1 MQIRLL
7 VGYVDEDLGQ
17 GVLSAVEQQDAAGIE
32 CSTVDLDFALATA
45 AAMRP
50 DVMLLERSGDSKAA
64 LGVLDAINTVSP
76 GTRTL
81 LLCDSCNQ
89 QLIIDCIKLGASGCL
104 PRSSDPQLLIKAVC
118 SAFRGETWYGRA
130 ALLQA
135 LRSQVSRIPALRV
148 DDTSLTRREDE
159 ILHLIGAGLSNKEIG
174 RRLEISD
181 KTVKTHLH
189 HIYVKLNL
197 SGRYK
202 AFLSQPSTPA
212 MFGITSLDN

>member
-7 VGYVDEDLGQ
+7 VGYVDEDLSQ
-17 GVLSAVEQQDAAGIE
+17 RISSAIEQEDAVGIAS
-32 CSTVDLDFALATA
+32 STVQLDLVLATA
-45 AAMRP
+45 AEQQP
-50 DVMLLERSGDSKAA
+50 DVLLLERARESRAA
-64 LGVLDAINTVSP
+64 LGVLDAANTVSP

-81 LLCDSCNQ
+81 LLCESCSQ

-104 PRSSDPQLLIKAVC
+104 PRSSDPALLVKAVRA
-118 SAFRGETWYGRA
+118 AFRGETWYGRS

-135 LRSQVSRIPALRV
+135 LRSQVCSIPTLRV
-148 DDTSLTRREDE
+148 DDATLTRREDE

-189 HIYVKLNL
+189 HIYVKLNR

-202 AFLSQPSTPA
+202 AFLSQPNAPT
-212 MFGITSLDN
+212 MFEIRTLDN

>member
-7 VGYVDEDLGQ
+7 VGYVDEDFGQ
-17 GVLSAVEQQDAAGIE
+17 SVLDAIEQQDAAAFEG
-32 CSTVDLDFALATA
+32 STVDLDFALTTA

-50 DVMLLERSGDSKAA
+50 DVLLLERVRDSRVA
-64 LGVLDAINTVSP
+64 LGVLDAVNTVSP

-81 LLCDSCNQ
+81 LLCEACSH
-89 QLIIDCIKLGASGCL
+89 QLTIDCIKLGASGCL
-104 PRSSDPQLLIKAVC
+104 PRSSEPALLVKAVRA
-118 SAFRGETWYGRA
+118 AFRGETWYGRA

-135 LRSQVSRIPALRV
+135 LRSQVCSIPTLRV
-148 DDTSLTRREDE
+148 DDATLTRREDE

-174 RRLEISD
+174 RQLEISD

-189 HIYVKLNL
+189 HIYVKLNR

-202 AFLSQPSTPA
+202 AFLSQPAAPA
-212 MFGITSLDN
+212 MLGIRTLDN

>member
-7 VGYVDEDLGQ
+7 VGYIDEELGRKI
-17 GVLSAVEQQDAAGIE
+17 LIDVEQQSPAGIE
-32 CSTVDLDFALATA
+32 CSTVHLELAVAAA

-50 DVMLLERSGDSKAA
+50 DVLLLERSRDSKAA
-64 LGVLDAINTVSP
+64 LGVLDAVNAISP

-81 LLCDSCNQ
+81 LLCESCSQ
-89 QLIIDCIKLGASGCL
+89 RLIIDCIRLGASGCL
-104 PRSSDPQLLIKAVC
+104 ARSSAPALLVKAVRA
-118 SAFRGETWYGRA
+118 AFRGETWYGRA

-135 LRSQVSRIPALRV
+135 LRSQVCSIPALRV

-202 AFLSQPSTPA
+202 AYLSQPSAPA
-212 MFGITSLDN
+212 MFGITALDN